1 MINILES
8 VLIFTILAT
17 IVWAKSIDNLQVL
30 GDFRSIKLKWN
41 YYDRH
46 SNHDAGGPRFKIRY
60 CELNNWQ
67 MKSRCKDRIVKA
79 TNMTTGNDDKH
90 NDHYHDDPATND
102 DVIIDLKRTNN
113 EHYEASI
120 NSLRVHTNYSV
131 LVQVINDRFGHQNT
145 NDDHDDGDDGDLIK
159 TKSDAI
165 LVSTKSFMA
174 RTLRCLANISE
185 IQVFTGP
192 YFGGRISV
200 EGTDNPACLINGDR
214 TNPKD
219 SYNFTISHELC
230 KSKTVDNV
238 RIETM
243 VMVNENREILTHN
256 SRRYLVICGFDP
268 DKYTLTAS
276 VAVPSFLLK
285 KYSDRIREKPSSL
298 AITNDAVKFDWPVL
312 DKRENPKGR
321 YPVYIERNPLMIN
334 KTIRL

>member
-60 CELNNWQ
+60 RVVVVVVVVVGKKFFPIKFSFFSPFHSDRYCELNNWQ

-90 NDHYHDDPATND
+90 NDQHHDDPATND

-159 TKSDAI
+159 TKRDAI
-165 LVSTKSFMA
+165 LVSTKSCKRQNAKDQSDCFHFI
-174 RTLRCLANISE
+174 L
-185 IQVFTGP
+185 IQIPSYGP
-192 YFGGRISV
+192 YFTMFGQHLR
-200 EGTDNPACLINGDR
+200 
-214 TNPKD
+214 D
-219 SYNFTISHELC
+219 SSIHWTILWWPY
-230 KSKTVDNV
+230 
-238 RIETM
+238 
-243 VMVNENREILTHN
+243 L
-256 SRRYLVICGFDP
+256 SRRN
-268 DKYTLTAS
+268 
-276 VAVPSFLLK
+276 
-285 KYSDRIREKPSSL
+285 R
-298 AITNDAVKFDWPVL
+298 
-312 DKRENPKGR
+312 
-321 YPVYIERNPLMIN
+321 
-334 KTIRL
+334 